1 METGVYILITK
12 DGYRVTYSTQYLNLF
27 GGYDDT
33 TNNFV
38 LNSDV
43 LLNMFSDCFVY
54 HHKEPALAEAKQI
67 SLLHGE
73 TDNGIMEINYSRYSF
88 EELVN
93 GNKTSVA

>member
-12 DGYRVTYSTQYLNLF
+12 EGYRVSYSTQYLNLF

-43 LLNMFSDCFVY
+43 LLSMFIDSFVF
-54 HHKEPALAEAKQI
+54 HHKEPAVAEAKQI
-67 SLLHGE
+67 SFMQGE
-73 TDNGIMEINYSRYSF
+73 TDNGIMEINYSRYTF

-93 GNKTSVA
+93 GNK